1 MLIHSKDTTPTKQ
14 SSQDSIQLK
23 FDHNQSYDRQHFICV
38 FMERFKLKSKNS
50 LNHKKFLEDLGHEI
64 SIRRKRSGLHVAKK
78 IDGGFIGGADPRRE
92 GLVIQIN

>member
-1 MLIHSKDTTPTKQ
+1 MIKH
-14 SSQDSIQLK
+14 
-23 FDHNQSYDRQHFICV
+23 
-38 FMERFKLKSKNS
+38 KN
-50 LNHKKFLEDLGHEI
+50 FLEDLGHEI